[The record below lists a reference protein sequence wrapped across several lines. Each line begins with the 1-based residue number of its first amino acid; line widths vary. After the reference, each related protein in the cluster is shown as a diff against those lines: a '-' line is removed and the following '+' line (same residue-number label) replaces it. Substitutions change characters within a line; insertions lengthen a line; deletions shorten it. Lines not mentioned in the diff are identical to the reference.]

1 MFLRTEAVVMTDLH
15 YEHPKLVDVYDLGNG
30 WSEDRDFYLSLA
42 GDTPKRILDLG
53 CGTGLLCNAY
63 AERGHLVTG
72 VDPAA
77 SMLEAARKS
86 RFGSKIEWVQASAE
100 SFQLDATFDL
110 IIMTGHAFQVLLD
123 DPDVASAFVR
133 IRDHL
138 RSEALFAFESRNPAI
153 DWAREWDGMQRELRS
168 PKGLVRESF
177 KVRSARRERIV
188 FETEYAFADERL
200 VSVSELRFMSSDRIT
215 RHLIEAGL
223 HVHELLGDW
232 DGSSFSPERSREM
245 VFLVGPAGQE
255 SVR

>member
-1 MFLRTEAVVMTDLH
+1 MTDLH

-30 WSEDRDFYLSLA
+30 WSEDRNFYLSLA
-42 GDTPKRILDLG
+42 GDKPISILDLG

-63 AERGHLVTG
+63 AERGHMVTG

-77 SMLEAARKS
+77 SMLEAAKKS
-86 RFGSKIEWVQASAE
+86 PFGKKIEWVQASAE
-100 SFQLDATFDL
+100 SFQFYTKFDL
-110 IIMTGHAFQVLLD
+110 IVMTGHAFQVLLD
-123 DPDVASAFVR
+123 DHNVASSFVR

-138 RSEALFAFESRNPAI
+138 SREGMFAFESRNPRI
-153 DWAREWDGMQRELRS
+153 DWASEWDGMQRELQS
-168 PKGLVRESF
+168 PTGRVRESF
-177 KVRSARRERIV
+177 KVRSAQGDRII

-245 VFLVGPAGQE
+245 VFLVRPAGQE
-255 SVR
+255 SVRGV